1 MVLKI
6 KHFVVF
12 VTFSFLYSCGEQQ
25 PNLQNIDAK
34 QIIIDSS
41 LATTESIEILVKP
54 YRERIDQVLDSTL
67 AYAPYPISKTDGELN
82 TTAGN
87 LMADIVLSEAN
98 PIFKSRTGH
107 TIDLVLLNHGGIR
120 SLISK
125 GNVSS
130 RTAYEVMPFENSIVV
145 AELKGSS
152 ILKLASYLRDS
163 GRPHPIAG
171 LQLILDSENEIQSI
185 SIQGKPLQE
194 DKIYYVAT
202 SNYLV
207 NGGDSMVFFEDA
219 LNTTN
224 TDYLIR
230 NAMIDYFK
238 KTDTLKPVVDNRFI
252 KLD

>member
-6 KHFVVF
+6 KHFVIF
-12 VTFSFLYSCGEQQ
+12 ITITFLYSCGEQQ
-25 PNLQNIDAK
+25 PSLQKIDAK
-34 QIIIDSS
+34 QIVIDSS
-41 LATTESIEILVKP
+41 LKTTGSIETLVKP
-54 YRERIDQVLDSTL
+54 YRERINHVLDSTL

-130 RTAYEVMPFENSIVV
+130 RTAFEVMPFENSIVV

-152 ILKLASYLRDS
+152 ILKMASYLRDS
-163 GRPHPIAG
+163 GRAHPIAG
-171 LQLILDSENEIQSI
+171 LQLTLDAENEIQSI
-185 SIQGKPLQE
+185 SIQGKPLE
-194 DKIYYVAT
+194 EVRTYYVAT

-219 LNTTN
+219 VNITN

-238 KTDTLKPVVDNRFI
+238 KTDTLKPVIDNRFI